1 MFKFHE
7 QNRNTRLD
15 MSKYTNKISRRK
27 LLGWG
32 TGLTVGAVI
41 PVTVTAAGAK
51 VDEDDPTAKA
61 VAYVHDAT
69 QTSNS
74 AFKAG
79 SNCANCALYKTP
91 EADWGPCALFPGKLV
106 AGEVVSGVGGAG
118 EGHRGAPLQRLA
130 HYTTSSASD

>member
-1 MFKFHE
+1 MFRFHE

-27 LLGWG
+27 LIAWG

-51 VDEDDPTAKA
+51 VDEEDPTAKA

-69 QTSNS
+69 QTSNP

-106 AGEVVSGVGGAG
+106 AGQGWCQAWAA
-118 EGHRGAPLQRLA
+118 RG
-130 HYTTSSASD
+130 